1 MLAPQRGRDKRRPLT
16 RPRPSATLSPQ
27 EGGGLLGAPLHTL
40 IIALSLGERGD
51 RKAEGAPRFA
61 GCGGEGS
68 FPHARHPSR
77 NLLPGAVKLLLPPRQ
92 SRGVSQRTSPADIA
106 ARSLCSSR
114 ALHCKAVISCF
125 FSSIFGGTALHF
137 CPFAFCPLPFD
148 FLLRLG
154 RAVGYD
160 LPPATRAGARES
172 CRTSCPSLSMRRAL
186 LANP

>member
-1 MLAPQRGRDKRRPLT
+1 MLAPQRGRDKQRPLT
-16 RPRPSATLSPQ
+16 RPRPSATLSPRR
-27 EGGGLLGAPLHTL
+27 GLWSSGCASAHFDYCPLPW
-40 IIALSLGERGD
+40 GEGD